1 MIHPLK
7 TPAELRDAGPG
18 PRLLSLRL
26 ALWTTGA
33 GGLLWPD
40 RATAAA
46 PHPGNTEIQDRLAK
60 ILARPEF
67 SSAPHESWLG
77 RWLASFFRWLGGL
90 HQTAP
95 LLYWVLLIGCLAL
108 LVLITGHIL
117 WTVWRVLSLGPA
129 PQKGDETRARQERF
143 SRAYREEGR
152 RCAERG
158 EYTEAIRF
166 LFLALVFR
174 FEESG
179 RVLFQR
185 AFTNREYLALF
196 SERPQVRAQL
206 EVFVD
211 TLDDHWYGQR
221 PTDQGRYE
229 ECLRLFE
236 GFERIG

>member
-1 MIHPLK
+1 MRVARY
-7 TPAELRDAGPG
+7 TAGVGGWLLPG
-18 PRLLSLRL
+18 RV
-26 ALWTTGA
+26 
-33 GGLLWPD
+33 
-40 RATAAA
+40 AAA
-46 PHPGNTEIQDRLAK
+46 PPHPGDAEIQDHLAK

-67 SSAPHESWLG
+67 AHEPRESWLG
-77 RWLASFFRWLGGL
+77 RMLASFFRWLGGL

-95 LLYWVLLIGCLAL
+95 FLYWVLLLGCLGLLAL
-108 LVLITGHIL
+108 LVGHIL
-117 WTVWRVLSLGPA
+117 WTVWRVLFVGPA
-129 PQKGDETRARQERF
+129 PAKGDETRARQERF
-143 SRAYREEGR
+143 SQAYREEAR

-158 EYTEAIRF
+158 DFTEAIRF

-174 FEESG
+174 FDESG

-196 SERPQVRAQL
+196 AERPQVRAQL

-221 PTDQGRYE
+221 PTNQGRYE
-229 ECLRLFE
+229 ECLSLFV